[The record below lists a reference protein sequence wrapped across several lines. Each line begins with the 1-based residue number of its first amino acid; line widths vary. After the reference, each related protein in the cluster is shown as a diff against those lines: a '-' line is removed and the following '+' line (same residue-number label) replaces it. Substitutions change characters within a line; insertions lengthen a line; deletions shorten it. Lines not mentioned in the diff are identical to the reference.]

1 MIFSTFPHPS
11 FVHPGI
17 RAQERL
23 LASGDNS
30 QAPIWLDSD
39 LGSTKM
45 KASYSCIL
53 GFIGTERIFIFY
65 TYIYCILVI
74 FISNLGKSLWVG
86 ESWSRMNPTP
96 LKGAF
101 WREKKKRRPN
111 GPLLVIRAVGMLVG
125 GKVENGVCFV
135 PFFSMPLRMVTDS
148 LWVQWI
154 HWHAQWNL
162 VNPWGRI

>member
-39 LGSTKM
+39 LGPTKM

-53 GFIGTERIFIFY
+53 GFISTERKIIFY
-65 TYIYCILVI
+65 TYIYILYTCYLYFEWI
-74 FISNLGKSLWVG
+74 DLGKSPWVG
-86 ESWSRMNPTP
+86 ESWIRMNPTP

-135 PFFSMPLRMVTDS
+135 PFFPCLWGWSQIVFESSEFTDTLS
-148 LWVQWI
+148 EI
-154 HWHAQWNL
+154 
-162 VNPWGRI
+162 